1 MSTRP
6 DTATTN
12 TLPTPTSERS
22 ATLLARMIPLP
33 PVSARRASHLVAR
46 NLLVYRHGWLVVVS
60 GFFEPLF
67 YLLSI
72 GIGIGALVG
81 TVTVDGRVLEYTLF
95 VAPGLL
101 ASSAMN
107 GAVYDSTF
115 NIFFKLKHAK
125 TYDAILSTPMSAAD
139 TAAGEITWALMRGSF
154 YSTTFLVVMLVLG
167 LVASPWA
174 VLVVPAC
181 VLIGFAFASVGMAA
195 TTYMRGWQDFGFV
208 QLIVLPMFLFATTF
222 YPLSTYPEALQ
233 WVVAATPLYHAVELV
248 RALTLGLVNA
258 SLLGHVA
265 YLAVMGLIGLRV
277 AAGRLEKL
285 LLT

>member
-1 MSTRP
+1 MTAATREP
-6 DTATTN
+6 SR
-12 TLPTPTSERS
+12 PTRDGS
-22 ATLLARMIPLP
+22 AGLLARVIALP
-33 PVSARRASHLVAR
+33 PISPRRAGYLVER
-46 NLLVYRHGWLVVVS
+46 TWLITRHTWLIIVS

-81 TVTVDGRVLEYTLF
+81 TVTVDGQLLDYTVF

-115 NIFFKLKHAK
+115 NIFFKLKYAK

-139 TAAGEITWALMRGSF
+139 TAAGEITWALLRGMF
-154 YSTTFLVVMLVLG
+154 YSAAFLLVMLALG

-174 VLVVPAC
+174 LFALPAC
-181 VLIGFAFASVGMAA
+181 LLIGFAFAAVGMAA
-195 TTYMRGWQDFGFV
+195 TTYMRGWQDFSFV
-208 QLIVLPMFLFATTF
+208 NLAVMPMFLFATTF
-222 YPLSTYPEALQ
+222 YPLSTYPEPLQ
-233 WVVAATPLYHAVELV
+233 WVVACTPLYHAVELV
-248 RALTLGLVNA
+248 RGLTIGLVDA
-258 SLLGHVA
+258 SLVVHVV
-265 YLAVMGLIGLRV
+265 YLAVMGLLGLRV

-285 LLT
+285 LLR

>member
-1 MSTRP
+1 MSVLAP
-6 DTATTN
+6 
-12 TLPTPTSERS
+12 SES
-22 ATLLARMIPLP
+22 ATLLARVVPLP

-46 NLLVYRHGWLVVVS
+46 NLLVYRHGWVLIVS

-81 TVTVDGRVLEYTLF
+81 TVEVDGQVLDYTLF

-115 NIFFKLKHAK
+115 NVFFKLKYAK
-125 TYDAILSTPMSAAD
+125 TYDAILSTPMAPGD
-139 TAAGEITWALMRGSF
+139 VAAGEITWALLRGIF
-154 YSTTFLVVMLVLG
+154 YSATFLLVMLVLG
-167 LVASPWA
+167 LIASPWA
-174 VLVVPAC
+174 LLALPAC
-181 VLIGFAFASVGMAA
+181 VLIGFAFAAVGMAA
-195 TTYMRGWQDFGFV
+195 TTWMRGWQDFGFV
-208 QLIVLPMFLFATTF
+208 SLAVLPMFLFATTF

-233 WVVAATPLYHAVELV
+233 WVVACTPLYHAVELIRGFTV
-248 RALTLGLVNA
+248 GLVDA
-258 SLLGHVA
+258 SLLVHVV
-265 YLAVMGLIGLRV
+265 YLVVMGLIGLRI

>member
-1 MSTRP
+1 MSQTIGS
-6 DTATTN
+6 ATPSSGRN
-12 TLPTPTSERS
+12 SG
-22 ATLLARMIPLP
+22 TLLARIVPLP
-33 PVSARRASHLVAR
+33 GTSARRAGLMVER
-46 NLLVYRHGWLVVVS
+46 NVLVYRRGWVLIVS

-81 TVTVDGRVLEYTLF
+81 TVTVDGMVLDYTVF

-115 NIFFKLKHAK
+115 NIFFKLKYAK
-125 TYDAILSTPMSAAD
+125 TYDAILSTPMSPGD
-139 TAAGEITWALMRGSF
+139 VAAGEICWALIRGLI
-154 YSTTFLVVMLVLG
+154 YSTTFLGVMLALG

-174 VLVVPAC
+174 ILVLPAA
-181 VLIGFAFASVGMAA
+181 VLIGFAFGAVGMAA
-195 TTYMRGWQDFGFV
+195 TTYMRGWQDFEFV

-222 YPLSTYPEALQ
+222 FPLSTYPSALQ
-233 WVVAATPLYHAVELV
+233 AVVVCTPLYHGVELI
-248 RALTLGLVNA
+248 RALTTGLVDG
-258 SLLGHVA
+258 SLVVHIG
-265 YLAVMGLIGLRV
+265 YLVVMGLIGLRI

>member
-1 MSTRP
+1 MSRSTR
-6 DTATTN
+6 DT
-12 TLPTPTSERS
+12 LSVPTSERS
-22 ATLLARMIPLP
+22 ATLLARIVPLP

-46 NLLVYRHGWLVVVS
+46 NLLVYRHGWLLIVS

-81 TVTVDGRVLEYTLF
+81 TVTVDGQVLPYTVF

-115 NIFFKLKHAK
+115 NVFFKLKYAK

-139 TAAGEITWALMRGSF
+139 TAAGEITWALIRGMF
-154 YSTTFLVVMLVLG
+154 YSTIFLVVMLLLG

-174 VLVVPAC
+174 LLALPAC
-181 VLIGFAFASVGMAA
+181 VLIGFAFAAVGMAA
-195 TTYMRGWQDFGFV
+195 TTYMRGWQDFSFV
-208 QLIVLPMFLFATTF
+208 NLAVLPMFLFATTF
-222 YPLSTYPEALQ
+222 YPLSTYPAALQ
-233 WVVAATPLYHAVELV
+233 WVVACTPLYHAVELV
-248 RALTLGLVNA
+248 RGLTIGLVDA
-258 SLLGHVA
+258 SLIVHVA
-265 YLAVMGLIGLRV
+265 YLVVMGLIGLRV

>member
-1 MSTRP
+1 MTAATREP
-6 DTATTN
+6 SR
-12 TLPTPTSERS
+12 PTRDGS
-22 ATLLARMIPLP
+22 AGLLARVIALP
-33 PVSARRASHLVAR
+33 PISPRRAGYLVER
-46 NLLVYRHGWLVVVS
+46 TWLITRHTWLIIVS

-81 TVTVDGRVLEYTLF
+81 TVTVDGQLLDYTVF

-115 NIFFKLKHAK
+115 NIFFKLKYAK

-139 TAAGEITWALMRGSF
+139 TAAGEITWALLRGMF
-154 YSTTFLVVMLVLG
+154 YSAAFLLVMLALG

-174 VLVVPAC
+174 LLALPAC
-181 VLIGFAFASVGMAA
+181 LLIGFAFAAVGMAA
-195 TTYMRGWQDFGFV
+195 TTYMRGWQDFSFV
-208 QLIVLPMFLFATTF
+208 NLAVMPMFLFATTF
-222 YPLSTYPEALQ
+222 YPLSTYPEPLQ
-233 WVVAATPLYHAVELV
+233 WVVACTPLYHAVELV
-248 RALTLGLVNA
+248 RGLTIGLVDA
-258 SLLGHVA
+258 SLVVHVV
-265 YLAVMGLIGLRV
+265 YLAVMGLLGLRV

-285 LLT
+285 LLR

>member
-1 MSTRP
+1 MTAATREP
-6 DTATTN
+6 SR
-12 TLPTPTSERS
+12 PTRDGS
-22 ATLLARMIPLP
+22 AGLLARVIALP
-33 PVSARRASHLVAR
+33 PISPRRAGYLVER
-46 NLLVYRHGWLVVVS
+46 TWLITRHTWLIIVS

-81 TVTVDGRVLEYTLF
+81 TVTVDGQLLDYTVF

-115 NIFFKLKHAK
+115 NIFFKLKYAK

-139 TAAGEITWALMRGSF
+139 TAAGEITWALLRGMF
-154 YSTTFLVVMLVLG
+154 YSAAFLLVMLALG

-174 VLVVPAC
+174 LLALPAC
-181 VLIGFAFASVGMAA
+181 LLIGFAFAAVGMAA
-195 TTYMRGWQDFGFV
+195 TTYMRGWQDFSFV
-208 QLIVLPMFLFATTF
+208 NLAVMPMFLFATTF
-222 YPLSTYPEALQ
+222 YPLSTYPEPLQ
-233 WVVAATPLYHAVELV
+233 WVVACTPLYHAVELV
-248 RALTLGLVNA
+248 RGLTIGLVDA
-258 SLLGHVA
+258 SLVVHVA
-265 YLAVMGLIGLRV
+265 YLAVMGLLGLRV

-285 LLT
+285 LLR

>member
-1 MSTRP
+1 MSAPTRE
-6 DTATTN
+6 
-12 TLPTPTSERS
+12 LPTPTGDRS
-22 ATLLARMIPLP
+22 ATLLARIVPLP

-46 NLLVYRHGWLVVVS
+46 NLLVYRHGWLVILS

-81 TVTVDGRVLEYTLF
+81 TVTVNGQVLDYTVF

-115 NIFFKLKHAK
+115 NIFFKLKYAK

-139 TAAGEITWALMRGSF
+139 TAAGEITWALMRGMF
-154 YSTTFLVVMLVLG
+154 YSATFLVVMLALG

-174 VLVVPAC
+174 VLALPAC
-181 VLIGFAFASVGMAA
+181 VLIGFAFAAVGMAA
-195 TTYMRGWQDFGFV
+195 TTFMRGWQDFSFV
-208 QLIVLPMFLFATTF
+208 SLAVLPMFLFATTF

-233 WVVAATPLYHAVELV
+233 WVVACTPLYHAVELV
-248 RALTLGLVNA
+248 RGLTVGLVDA
-258 SLLGHVA
+258 SMIGHVA